1 MNTPKSTA
9 AFLSQYLHA
18 LGILQKV
25 YRLKHDYSDALP
37 HIYSSILIDPESR
50 YIVHGFGVSSNS
62 RSLAKLK
69 SLSEAVER
77 ISLIHQK
84 KNNKNILKSFNI
96 SDNITSSISAE
107 KILFMPGGS
116 SIPPHPGIGM
126 GFGMN
131 HTGTILRGIYE
142 LIERDACITT
152 YLLKVPLPHINIKSI
167 LRTRPQFDKIVKRL
181 EEKNIQIHVLDA
193 THDLGIPIFI
203 TILVDN
209 NSNKPTITAGSKAG
223 FPIFESI
230 LNSIE
235 EAIMVYSS
243 FDEASKKNS
252 LRSEHAHIQTS
263 FQRSQFWSNQRRTS
277 DLSFWLQNSKKKS
290 IQKNK
295 SLSEKKQITQVIDLL
310 KQKKMTINYIDI
322 TPPYIKSIGFM
333 VYKVVIPQ
341 LQEFYF
347 DEMNK
352 KISSSRIQSVS
363 TFFGIN
369 TKYIVNQIPHPFV

>member
-9 AFLSQYLHA
+9 TFLSQYLHA

-37 HIYSSILIDPESR
+37 HMYSSILIDPESR
-50 YIVHGFGVSSNS
+50 YIAHGFGVSSNS

-69 SLSEAVER
+69 SLSEAIER

-96 SDNITSSISAE
+96 SDNTTSSISAK
-107 KILFMPGGS
+107 KILFMPGEA

-131 HTGTILRGIYE
+131 HNGTILRGIYE
-142 LIERDACITT
+142 LIERDACIST

-167 LRTRPQFDKIVKRL
+167 LRTRPKLEKIVKHL

-277 DLSFWLQNSKKKS
+277 DLSFWLQNSKKKN

>member
-1 MNTPKSTA
+1 
-9 AFLSQYLHA
+9 
-18 LGILQKV
+18 
-25 YRLKHDYSDALP
+25 
-37 HIYSSILIDPESR
+37 
-50 YIVHGFGVSSNS
+50 
-62 RSLAKLK
+62 
-69 SLSEAVER
+69 
-77 ISLIHQK
+77 
-84 KNNKNILKSFNI
+84 
-96 SDNITSSISAE
+96 
-107 KILFMPGGS
+107 MPGEA

-131 HTGTILRGIYE
+131 HNGTILRGIYE
-142 LIERDACITT
+142 LIERDACIST

-167 LRTRPQFDKIVKRL
+167 LRTRPKLEKIVKHL

-230 LNSIE
+230 LNSFE

-277 DLSFWLQNSKKKS
+277 DLSFWLQNSKKKN

-310 KQKKMTINYIDI
+310 KQKKMTINYVDI
-322 TPPYIKSIGFM
+322 TPTYIKSIGFM

>member
-310 KQKKMTINYIDI
+310 KQKKMTINYVDI
-322 TPPYIKSIGFM
+322 TPTYIKSIGFM